1 MKAINMLLGELRRN
15 EILNDSK
22 EVFSYN
28 GITLE
33 ESFVAFQ
40 KRLHRL
46 YEDALVEIPL
56 LNQDTKDGF
65 ANIIDKY
72 RESQTY
78 FNAPDE
84 SVLESMNREIEAGN
98 TNTSLKKERDFV
110 KMICECVYL
119 QKYYLNEFAVA
130 IGYMQKEQEQP
141 QSMQSQSI
149 QLQLMQPQLDGN
161 ENVSSNNDTNQ
172 EWVYGYKGI
181 TSAFKWGRNKV
192 AEFLKDSFYGEAIV
206 KEGRKIAVNV
216 PKARELMQK
225 KEQERKNPKRRRC

>member
-1 MKAINMLLGELRRN
+1 MEAIKALLGELRRC
-15 EILNDSK
+15 EIHNDYK

-33 ESFVAFQ
+33 ESSVVFQ

-46 YEDALVEIPL
+46 YEDSLVEIPL
-56 LNQDTKDGF
+56 LSQDAKDGF
-65 ANIIDKY
+65 ANTIDKY

-78 FNAPDE
+78 FDVPDE

-98 TNTSLKKERDFV
+98 TNVSLKKERDFV
-110 KMICECVYL
+110 KMICECVSL
-119 QKYYLNEFAVA
+119 QKYYLNEFAAA

-141 QSMQSQSI
+141 QLM
-149 QLQLMQPQLDGN
+149 QLQPNGD
-161 ENVSSNNDTNQ
+161 EEVTSNNDVNQ

-181 TSAFKWGRNKV
+181 MSAFKWGRNKV
-192 AEFLKDSFYGEAIV
+192 AKFLKDSFYEEAIV
-206 KEGRKIAVNV
+206 REGDKIALNV

-225 KEQERKNPKRRRC
+225 KEQESKNPKRRRC